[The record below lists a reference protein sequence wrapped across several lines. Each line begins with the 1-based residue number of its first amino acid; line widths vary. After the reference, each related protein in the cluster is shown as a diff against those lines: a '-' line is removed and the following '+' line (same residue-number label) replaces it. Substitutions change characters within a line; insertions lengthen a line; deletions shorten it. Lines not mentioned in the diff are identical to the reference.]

1 MKRKLKQNTE
11 YDLQKAVCKY
21 LDLQNVLYCGSMGG
35 QYQVHMSQR
44 IKAKKSGYKKG
55 FPDLFIYEV
64 SQVTCEKSLI
74 NPKGFYA
81 GLAIELKVGYNKPTK
96 EQLYWKKELTK
107 RGYKAEICTGIDE
120 ALEVINRYLE
130 GKIK

>member
-1 MKRKLKQNTE
+1 MKE
-11 YDLQKAVCKY
+11 YQLQKAVCKY
-21 LDLQNVLYCGSMGG
+21 LDLNNVLYCGSMGG
-35 QYQVHMSQR
+35 NYQAHMSQR

-64 SQVTCEKSLI
+64 CQVTCEKSII
-74 NPKGFYA
+74 NPVGFYA

-107 RGYKAEICTGIDE
+107 RGYRAEICRGIDE
-120 ALEVINRYLE
+120 ALEVIDDYMKGVN
-130 GKIK
+130 K